1 LDLFDGASFSN
12 PKSKIENRKFMNDL
26 RQRTRGK
33 IIENAVINLP
43 SALIIGAA
51 ILLVGLGVQIPILGA
66 PPFNIPPIGW
76 LVPLV
81 PAWLAVVA
89 SRLTNQKAGEQAV
102 SQVMREQFDVSRLN
116 STSLRANVTQATAYR
131 ERIDKAVA
139 RFTDSAMQNR
149 MQDVANQVEEWV
161 RNIYTLASRLDAYH
175 NDSIIKSDLATVPD
189 SIKKLKY
196 RMNNETDDGIRQ
208 ELSNTIERRQ
218 AQYNSLLKLD
228 TTMDRAELQ
237 LENTLTALGTVYS
250 QMLLIDA
257 RDVDSSKTQRLRENI
272 LDQVHSLQDVLT
284 SMDEVYGNASSP
296 AQRSRANLSQ

>member
-1 LDLFDGASFSN
+1 
-12 PKSKIENRKFMNDL
+12 MNDI
-26 RQRTRGK
+26 RQRTRGRL
-33 IIENAVINLP
+33 IENAVISLP
-43 SALIIGAA
+43 SGLIIGAA

-81 PAWLAVVA
+81 SAWLAVVA
-89 SRLTNQKAGEQAV
+89 SRLTNQKAGAQAV
-102 SQVMREQFDVSRLN
+102 DQVMREQFDISRLN
-116 STSLRANVTQATAYR
+116 STSLRANVSQAMAYR

-149 MQDVANQVEEWV
+149 MQDVANQVEDWV
-161 RNIYTLASRLDAYH
+161 RNIFTLASRLDAYH

-196 RMNNETDDGIRQ
+196 RLNNETDDGIRQ
-208 ELSNTIERRQ
+208 ELSGTIQRRQ
-218 AQYNSLLKLD
+218 DQYNSLLKLD
-228 TTMDRAELQ
+228 TTMERAELQ

-250 QMLLIDA
+250 QMLLVDA
-257 RDVDSSKTQRLRENI
+257 RDVDSSKTQRLRDNI

-284 SMDEVYGNASSP
+284 SMDEVYGNTTEP
-296 AQRSRANLSQ
+296 VQRSRANLSQP

>member
-1 LDLFDGASFSN
+1 
-12 PKSKIENRKFMNDL
+12 MNDL

-33 IIENAVINLP
+33 LIENAIINLP

-51 ILLVGLGVQIPILGA
+51 ILLVGLGVQIPVLGA
-66 PPFNIPPIGW
+66 PPFNIPPAGW
-76 LVPLV
+76 LAPLVPL
-81 PAWLAVVA
+81 WLWVA
-89 SRLTNQKAGEQAV
+89 GSRLTNQKAGEQAV
-102 SQVMREQFDVSRLN
+102 SQVMREQFDVSRFS
-116 STSLRANVTQATAYR
+116 STTLRANVTQAMAYR
-131 ERIDKAVA
+131 ERIDSAVA

-161 RNIYTLASRLDAYH
+161 RNIYTLSSRLDAYH
-175 NDSIIKSDLATVPD
+175 TDNIIKSDLATVPD

-196 RMNNETDDGIRQ
+196 RLNNEADQEIRQ
-208 ELSNTIERRQ
+208 ELSNTTERRQ

-250 QMLLIDA
+250 QMLLVDA

-284 SMDEVYGNASSP
+284 SMDEVYGNAATP
-296 AQRSRANLSQ
+296 VQRSRANLSQ

>member
-1 LDLFDGASFSN
+1 
-12 PKSKIENRKFMNDL
+12 MNDL

-33 IIENAVINLP
+33 LIENALINLP

-51 ILLVGLGVQIPILGA
+51 IVLVGLGVQIPVLGA
-66 PPFNIPPIGW
+66 PPFNIPPVGW

-81 PAWLAVVA
+81 PLWLWVA
-89 SRLTNQKAGEQAV
+89 GSRLTNQQAGAQAV
-102 SQVMREQFDVSRLN
+102 SQVMREQFDVNRFS
-116 STSLRANVTQATAYR
+116 STTLRANVAQAMAYR
-131 ERIDKAVA
+131 ERIDGVVA

-175 NDSIIKSDLATVPD
+175 TDTIIRSDLASVPD

-196 RMNNETDDGIRQ
+196 RLNNETDPDIKR
-208 ELSNTIERRQ
+208 ELGDTIERRQ
-218 AQYNSLLKLD
+218 TQYNSLLKLD
-228 TTMDRAELQ
+228 TTMERAELQ

-250 QMLLIDA
+250 QMLLVDA

-284 SMDEVYGNASSP
+284 SMDEVYGNAADP
-296 AQRSRANLSQ
+296 AQRQRANLGQ

>member
-1 LDLFDGASFSN
+1 
-12 PKSKIENRKFMNDL
+12 MNDL

-33 IIENAVINLP
+33 LIENALINLP

-51 ILLVGLGVQIPILGA
+51 IVLVGLGVQIPVLGA
-66 PPFNIPPIGW
+66 PPFNIPPVGW
-76 LVPLV
+76 LAPLM
-81 PAWLAVVA
+81 PLWLWVVG
-89 SRLTNQKAGEQAV
+89 SRLTNQQAGAQAV
-102 SQVMREQFDVSRLN
+102 SQVMREQFDVNRFS
-116 STSLRANVTQATAYR
+116 STTLRANVAQAMAYR
-131 ERIDKAVA
+131 ERIDGVVA

-175 NDSIIKSDLATVPD
+175 TDTIIRSDLASVPD

-196 RMNNETDDGIRQ
+196 RLNNETDQDIRE
-208 ELSNTIERRQ
+208 ELGNTIERRQ

-228 TTMDRAELQ
+228 TTMERAELQ

-250 QMLLIDA
+250 QMLLVDA

-284 SMDEVYGNASSP
+284 SMDEVYGNAAGP
-296 AQRSRANLSQ
+296 DQRQRANLGQ

>member
-1 LDLFDGASFSN
+1 
-12 PKSKIENRKFMNDL
+12 MNDI

-33 IIENAVINLP
+33 LIENAVISLP
-43 SALIIGAA
+43 SGLIIGAA
-51 ILLVGLGVQIPILGA
+51 ILLVGLGVQIPFLGGS
-66 PPFNIPPIGW
+66 PFYIPPAGW
-76 LVPLV
+76 LFLLV

-89 SRLTNQKAGEQAV
+89 SRLTNQKAGAQAV
-102 SQVMREQFDVSRLN
+102 DQVMREQFDISRLN
-116 STSLRANVTQATAYR
+116 STSLRANVTQAMAYR
-131 ERIDKAVA
+131 ERIDKAVE

-196 RMNNETDDGIRQ
+196 RLNNESDDGIRQ
-208 ELSNTIERRQ
+208 ELSSTIQRRQ
-218 AQYNSLLKLD
+218 DQYNSLLKLD

-250 QMLLIDA
+250 QMLLVDA

-284 SMDEVYGNASSP
+284 SMDEVYGNASEP

>member
-1 LDLFDGASFSN
+1 LRARFSN
-12 PKSKIENRKFMNDL
+12 PKSKIENQKSMNDL

-33 IIENAVINLP
+33 LIENALINLP

-51 ILLVGLGVQIPILGA
+51 ILLVGLGVQIPVLGA
-66 PPFNIPPIGW
+66 PPFNIPPVGW
-76 LVPLV
+76 LVPLA

-102 SQVMREQFDVSRLN
+102 SQVMREQFDVSQLG
-116 STSLRANVTQATAYR
+116 STSLRANVSQAVAYR

-161 RNIYTLASRLDAYH
+161 RNIYTLSSRLDAYH
-175 NDSIIKSDLATVPD
+175 NDSIIKADLANVPD

-196 RMNNETDDGIRQ
+196 RLNNEADEGIRQ
-208 ELSNTIERRQ
+208 ELSGTIERRQ

-257 RDVDSSKTQRLRENI
+257 RDVDSSKTQRLRDNI

-284 SMDEVYGNASSP
+284 SMDEVYGNAAEP

>member
-1 LDLFDGASFSN
+1 LRARFSN

-33 IIENAVINLP
+33 LIENAIINLP

-51 ILLVGLGVQIPILGA
+51 IVLVGLGVQIPVLGA
-66 PPFNIPPIGW
+66 PPFNLPPAAW
-76 LVPLV
+76 LAPLVPL
-81 PAWLAVVA
+81 WLWVA
-89 SRLTNQKAGEQAV
+89 GSRLTNQKAGEQAV
-102 SQVMREQFDVSRLN
+102 SQVMREQFDISRFS
-116 STSLRANVTQATAYR
+116 STTLRANVSQAMAYR
-131 ERIDKAVA
+131 ERIDGAVA

-175 NDSIIKSDLATVPD
+175 TDNIIKSDLASVPD

-196 RMNNETDDGIRQ
+196 RLNNEADAEIRQ
-208 ELSNTIERRQ
+208 QLNETIERRQ
-218 AQYNSLLKLD
+218 TQYNSLLKLD

-250 QMLLIDA
+250 QMLLVDA

-284 SMDEVYGNASSP
+284 SMDEVYGSNAGP
-296 AQRSRANLSQ
+296 VQRSRANLG

>member
-1 LDLFDGASFSN
+1 
-12 PKSKIENRKFMNDL
+12 MNDL

-33 IIENAVINLP
+33 LIENAIINLP
-43 SALIIGAA
+43 SAVIIGAA
-51 ILLVGLGVQIPILGA
+51 IVMVGLGVQIPVLGA
-66 PPFNIPPIGW
+66 PPFNIPPAGW
-76 LVPLV
+76 LAPLVPL
-81 PAWLAVVA
+81 WLWVA
-89 SRLTNQKAGEQAV
+89 GSRLTNQKAGEQAV
-102 SQVMREQFDVSRLN
+102 SQVMREQFDVNRFG
-116 STSLRANVTQATAYR
+116 STTLRANVSQAMAYR
-131 ERIDKAVA
+131 ERIDSAVA

-149 MQDVANQVEEWV
+149 MQDVANQVEAWV

-175 NDSIIKSDLATVPD
+175 TDTIIKSDLASVPD

-196 RMNNETDDGIRQ
+196 RLNNEADADIRQ
-208 ELSNTIERRQ
+208 ELGETIERRQ

-250 QMLLIDA
+250 QMLLVDA

-284 SMDEVYGNASSP
+284 SMDEVYGNTASP
-296 AQRSRANLSQ
+296 VQRSRTNLGQ

>member
-1 LDLFDGASFSN
+1 
-12 PKSKIENRKFMNDL
+12 MNDI

-33 IIENAVINLP
+33 LIENAVINLP

-51 ILLVGLGVQIPILGA
+51 ILLVGLGVQIPVLGA
-66 PPFNIPPIGW
+66 PPFNIPPAGW
-76 LVPLV
+76 LVALV
-81 PAWLAVVA
+81 PMWVAVVA
-89 SRLTNQKAGEQAV
+89 SRLTNRNAGEKAV
-102 SQVMREQFDVSRLN
+102 SQAMREQYDVSQLT
-116 STSLRANVTQATAYR
+116 STSLRANVTQAVAYR

-175 NDSIIKSDLATVPD
+175 NDSIIKSDLATVPE

-208 ELSNTIERRQ
+208 ELGGTIERRQ

-250 QMLLIDA
+250 QMLLVDA

-284 SMDEVYGNASSP
+284 SMDEVYGNASEP
-296 AQRSRANLSQ
+296 AQRSRANLSQP

>member
-1 LDLFDGASFSN
+1 
-12 PKSKIENRKFMNDL
+12 MNDL

-33 IIENAVINLP
+33 LIENAIINLP
-43 SALIIGAA
+43 SAVIIGAA
-51 ILLVGLGVQIPILGA
+51 IVMVGLGVQIPVLGA
-66 PPFNIPPIGW
+66 PPFNIPPAGW
-76 LVPLV
+76 LAPLVPL
-81 PAWLAVVA
+81 WLWVA
-89 SRLTNQKAGEQAV
+89 GSRLTNQQAGEQAV
-102 SQVMREQFDVSRLN
+102 SQVMREQFDISRFG
-116 STSLRANVTQATAYR
+116 STTLRANVSQAMAYR
-131 ERIDKAVA
+131 ERIDSAVA

-149 MQDVANQVEEWV
+149 MQDVANQVEAWV

-175 NDSIIKSDLATVPD
+175 TDTIIKSDLASVPD

-196 RMNNETDDGIRQ
+196 RLNNEADADIRQ
-208 ELSNTIERRQ
+208 ELGETIERRQ

-250 QMLLIDA
+250 QMLLVDA

-284 SMDEVYGNASSP
+284 SMDEVYGNTASP
-296 AQRSRANLSQ
+296 VQRSRTNLGQ

>member
-1 LDLFDGASFSN
+1 
-12 PKSKIENRKFMNDL
+12 MNDL

-33 IIENAVINLP
+33 LIENAIINLP

-51 ILLVGLGVQIPILGA
+51 ILLVGLGVQIPVLGA
-66 PPFNIPPIGW
+66 PPFNIPPAGW
-76 LVPLV
+76 LAPLVPL
-81 PAWLAVVA
+81 WLWVA
-89 SRLTNQKAGEQAV
+89 GSRLTNQKAGEQAV
-102 SQVMREQFDVSRLN
+102 SQVMREQFDVSRFS
-116 STSLRANVTQATAYR
+116 STTLRANVTQAMAYR
-131 ERIDKAVA
+131 ERIDSAVA

-161 RNIYTLASRLDAYH
+161 RNIYTLSSRLDAYH
-175 NDSIIKSDLATVPD
+175 TDNIIKSDLATVPD

-196 RMNNETDDGIRQ
+196 RLNNEADQEIRQ

-250 QMLLIDA
+250 QMLLVDA

-284 SMDEVYGNASSP
+284 SMDEVYGNAATP
-296 AQRSRANLSQ
+296 VQRSRANLSQ

>member
-1 LDLFDGASFSN
+1 
-12 PKSKIENRKFMNDL
+12 MNDL

-33 IIENAVINLP
+33 LIENAVINLP

-51 ILLVGLGVQIPILGA
+51 ILLVGLGVQIPVLGA

-81 PAWLAVVA
+81 PAWLAVVY
-89 SRLTNQKAGEQAV
+89 SRLTNQKAGAQAA
-102 SQVMREQFDVSRLN
+102 SQVMRDQYDVSQFT
-116 STSLRANVTQATAYR
+116 STSLRANVSQAMAYR

-149 MQDVANQVEEWV
+149 MQDVANQVEAWV

-175 NDSIIKSDLATVPD
+175 NDNIIKSDLATVPD

-196 RMNNETDDGIRQ
+196 RLNNEADAGIRE
-208 ELSNTIERRQ
+208 ELSGTIERRQ

-257 RDVDSSKTQRLRENI
+257 REVDSSKTQRLRENI

-284 SMDEVYGNASSP
+284 SMDEVYGNASDP

>member
-1 LDLFDGASFSN
+1 
-12 PKSKIENRKFMNDL
+12 MNDI

-33 IIENAVINLP
+33 LIENAIINLP
-43 SALIIGAA
+43 SGLIIGAA
-51 ILLVGLGVQIPILGA
+51 ILLVGLGVQIPLLGA
-66 PPFNIPPIGW
+66 PPFNIPPLGW

-81 PAWLAVVA
+81 PAWLAVVG

-102 SQVMREQFDVSRLN
+102 NQVMREQFDVSQLS
-116 STSLRANVTQATAYR
+116 STSLRANVTQAVAYR

-149 MQDVANQVEEWV
+149 MQDVANQVEAWV

-196 RMNNETDDGIRQ
+196 RQNNETDAGIRQ
-208 ELSNTIERRQ
+208 EMGETIERRQ

-250 QMLLIDA
+250 QMLLVDA

-284 SMDEVYGNASSP
+284 SMDEVYGNASEP

>member
-1 LDLFDGASFSN
+1 
-12 PKSKIENRKFMNDL
+12 MNDL